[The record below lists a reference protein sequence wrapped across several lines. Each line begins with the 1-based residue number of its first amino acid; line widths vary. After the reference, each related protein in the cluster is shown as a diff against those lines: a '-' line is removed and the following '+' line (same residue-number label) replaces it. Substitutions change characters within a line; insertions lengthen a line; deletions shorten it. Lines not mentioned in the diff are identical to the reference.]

1 MRIERRQHVRHRVQV
16 RAYASIDEGSRRL
29 VLNASERGLALDGD
43 MRIPVCPRVDA
54 KLDFVGASGLA
65 VIPARVAWSD
75 ALGRVGIEFLDY
87 SAEIRSALQEWLRH
101 TFQSAMNMVDIAFGE
116 ETNAVGVTVDSL
128 LALAADRAVLLTCS
142 DGAAIALN
150 HELGIS
156 CRAAA
161 GEIAPA
167 VGSQIDPDSGLT
179 GACLR
184 SAQVM
189 RCDDANSDTRV
200 NRESCRQ
207 LGIGS
212 LVVAPIV
219 HAGSPV
225 GLIEVFSR
233 KSYVFDASDCC
244 ALERLTGTISTLLAR
259 EAWSRFSAEMRS
271 QIVQTAEVSGPAV
284 CKPRLSIPL
293 EAKPAAS
300 DDQTSRLN
308 GIPSSPGYQIPM
320 MDKLVV
326 HQRAVLWPVA
336 VILVALS
343 TWFGFRHPPQW
354 SNRASS
360 TNSSLYSESVQRTSS
375 SVTRIGALATRLYT
389 NHDFEEVRQRAEAGD
404 TNAQLELGSMYAS
417 GQHNNKGTDTE
428 AVNWLTRS
436 ANGGNAT
443 AAATLGAFY
452 WDGRGVTQGYVN
464 AYVWSAIAA
473 AEDDEVS
480 SYRVTILK
488 SRMSPGELDEAKR
501 RAQAWLRMHGKGM
514 TVKNNTKPA
523 S

>member
-1 MRIERRQHVRHRVQV
+1 
-16 RAYASIDEGSRRL
+16 
-29 VLNASERGLALDGD
+29 
-43 MRIPVCPRVDA
+43 
-54 KLDFVGASGLA
+54 
-65 VIPARVAWSD
+65 
-75 ALGRVGIEFLDY
+75 
-87 SAEIRSALQEWLRH
+87 
-101 TFQSAMNMVDIAFGE
+101 MNTADIAFGE
-116 ETNAVGVTVDSL
+116 ETIAVDVTVDSL
-128 LALAADRAVLLTCS
+128 LALAAERAVLLTCS

-189 RCDDANSDTRV
+189 WCDDANSDPRV

-212 LVVAPIV
+212 LIVAPIV

-244 ALERLTGTISTLLAR
+244 ALERLTDTISTLLAR
-259 EAWSRFSAEMRS
+259 GSWSRFSAEMRS

-284 CKPRLSIPL
+284 CEPRPSIPF
-293 EAKPAAS
+293 EAKPPAS
-300 DDQTSRLN
+300 DDQTSPLN
-308 GIPSSPGYQIPM
+308 GIPLSSGYQVSI

-326 HQRAVLWPVA
+326 HRRAVLWLVA
-336 VILVALS
+336 AILVALS
-343 TWFGFRHPPQW
+343 TWFGFRPSQQRW

-360 TNSSLYSESVQRTSS
+360 TNGSLYGEAVQQSSS
-375 SVTRIGALATRLYT
+375 SVTPTGASATPVYT
-389 NHDFEEVRQRAEAGD
+389 NHDFEEVRQRAEGGD
-404 TNAQLELGSMYAS
+404 TNAQLELGAIYAS
-417 GQHNNKGTDTE
+417 GQHNKESDTE

-452 WDGRGVTQGYVN
+452 WDGRGVTRGYVN
-464 AYVWSAIAA
+464 AYAWLTIAA
-473 AEDDEVS
+473 AEGDEVS
-480 SYRVTILK
+480 SYRVTILR
-488 SRMSPGELDEAKR
+488 SRMSQLELDAAER
-501 RAQAWLRMHGKGM
+501 RAAVWLRAHRNRIE
-514 TVKNNTKPA
+514 VKHQITTIR
-523 S
+523 